1 MSGCEQT
8 QQIAPLFD
16 QLVGEQ
22 LDRIGHVEAKCP
34 GRLQVDQKLE
44 FGGLCDRQ
52 VGGLHALE
60 DLTGVNADLT
70 KHVWNIGPIAHQPTG
85 FDKITLGIGRGNPMV
100 RRERHKLNEPASE
113 ERVRGDEEGVGPV
126 GHEGAE
132 GRLDL
137 AAGAGVEAV
146 SLVMRPR

>member
-1 MSGCEQT
+1 M
-8 QQIAPLFD
+8 
-16 QLVGEQ
+16 
-22 LDRIGHVEAKCP
+22 DRIGHVEAKCP

-44 FGGLCDRQ
+44 FSGLCDRQ

-85 FDKITLGIGRGNPMV
+85 FDKITLGIGRGNPIM
-100 RRERHKLNEPASE
+100 RRERHKLDEPASE
-113 ERVRGDEEGVGPV
+113 EPVRGDEESVGPV
-126 GHEGAE
+126 AHEGAE

-137 AAGAGVEAV
+137 AAGACVEDSNLQSEGACRFRYL
-146 SLVMRPR
+146 S